1 MEQSKIVVDIQ
12 NLSKSIKKENLLLP
26 LHYQLTGGKILALC
40 GGNGAGK
47 STLIRLIIG
56 LMKPTTGHVL
66 INGLHRKEH
75 RQHFTK
81 QFGYMPDDF
90 LFQQTMTTKETIHF
104 YAQMKQIDKAR
115 YEEVLQ
121 EVGLHEKMNE
131 LVGNFSKGMK
141 QRLLLAQALLATPD
155 ILILDEPTNGL
166 DPYWVKRFSDLMLHA
181 KEKGQTVIFS
191 THDLHVVEQ
200 IADEVMFLSN
210 GELISDGAIDRFWEK
225 DDYIS
230 FMNDNLEILDQV
242 TK

>member
-1 MEQSKIVVDIQ
+1 MINGFHGQQVATACLYSYVYCSVGSFYPYVLVVLFGVGVKIMEQPKIVVDIQ
-12 NLSKSIKKENLLLP
+12 SLSKSMKKKNLLLQ

-47 STLIRLIIG
+47 STLIRLITG
-56 LMKPTTGHVL
+56 LMKPTKGHVL
-66 INGLHRKEH
+66 INGLHRKKH
-75 RQHFTK
+75 QQHFTK

-90 LFQQTMTTKETIHF
+90 LFQQKMTTKETIHF
-104 YAQMKQIDKAR
+104 YAQMKQIDKTR

-166 DPYWVKRFSDLMLHA
+166 DPYWVKRFSDLKIGRA
-181 KEKGQTVIFS
+181 SCRER
-191 THDLHVVEQ
+191 
-200 IADEVMFLSN
+200 
-210 GELISDGAIDRFWEK
+210 GEIS
-225 DDYIS
+225 
-230 FMNDNLEILDQV
+230 QV
-242 TK
+242 DAM